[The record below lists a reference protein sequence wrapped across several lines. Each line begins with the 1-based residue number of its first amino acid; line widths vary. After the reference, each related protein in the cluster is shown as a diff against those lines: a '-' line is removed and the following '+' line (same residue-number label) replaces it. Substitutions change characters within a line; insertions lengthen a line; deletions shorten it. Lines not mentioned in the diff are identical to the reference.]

1 MGSRLLKIAAVA
13 ALCSTGCVKRYSD
26 SPPLAFADV
35 PYVGPTGTVWPLK
48 SVQLEGAKARYNL
61 GHAPTMRYVELNETG
76 ATTVVFL
83 HGLGSYLKFWRSQL
97 DATAAKGYRVI
108 AIDQLG
114 FGKSDKPATFPYTTE
129 SFGENVIELLDL
141 LHIEKAI
148 LVGHS
153 MGGQTAMSTA
163 IRYPDRV
170 SALAL
175 VSPAGF
181 EVFSV
186 REQKWFKNV
195 FSRALVLGQDEEGIW
210 GNIRELNFQKW
221 SPDHEWLIEE
231 RVREAKPLADSLEDA
246 EKTAAAARSKPGADL
261 KAIETEEKA
270 AKALAAA
277 QAKEFDS
284 YAYAQV
290 RTVEGLTQNNFV
302 RESLAKVVAPTI
314 IIYGSGDRL
323 IPNMFLHG
331 GFTKT
336 VMAAGQAGI
345 AGSQLLELE
354 GCGHTLQLDCTTEF
368 NKALFEFLG
377 KVSTP
382 DVTPAVAPTT
392 SSTPPSEPA
401 PAQAILKPAVAQVKT
416 ASAKTQAAVKPV
428 TAPAAH

>member
-1 MGSRLLKIAAVA
+1 MIAAVCA
-13 ALCSTGCVKRYSD
+13 ALISAGCVKRYSD

-61 GHAPTMRYVELNETG
+61 GHAPTLRYVELNETG
-76 ATTVVFL
+76 TTTVVFL

-97 DATAAKGYRVI
+97 DETAAKGYRVI

-114 FGKSDKPATFPYTTE
+114 FGKSEKPATFPYTTE
-129 SFGENVIELLDL
+129 SFAENVVEVLDL
-141 LHIEKAI
+141 LHIDKAI

-153 MGGQTAMSTA
+153 MGGQTALSTA

-181 EVFSV
+181 EVFST

-195 FSRALVLGQDEEGIW
+195 YSRALVIGQDEEGIW

-221 SPDHEWLIEE
+221 VPDHEWLVEE
-231 RVREAKPLADSLEDA
+231 RVRESKPVAEGLEDA
-246 EKTAAAARSKPGADL
+246 EKAAAAARSKPGADL
-261 KAIETEEKA
+261 AAIDAEEKA
-270 AKALAAA
+270 AKALAVA

-302 RESLAKVVAPTI
+302 RESLNKVQAPTV

-336 VMAAGQAGI
+336 VMAVGQAGI
-345 AGSQLLELE
+345 PGSQLVELE
-354 GCGHTLQLDCTTEF
+354 GCGHTLQLDCTAEF
-368 NKALFEFLG
+368 NKTLFEFLA
-377 KVSTP
+377 KVST
-382 DVTPAVAPTT
+382 ASTT
-392 SSTPPSEPA
+392 T
-401 PAQAILKPAVAQVKT
+401 T
-416 ASAKTQAAVKPV
+416 AA
-428 TAPAAH
+428 AAH